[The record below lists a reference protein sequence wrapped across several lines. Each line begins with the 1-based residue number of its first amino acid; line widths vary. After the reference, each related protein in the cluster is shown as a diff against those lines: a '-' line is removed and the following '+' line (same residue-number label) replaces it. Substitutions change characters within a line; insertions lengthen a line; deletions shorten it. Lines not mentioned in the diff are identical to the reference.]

1 MVLNDGI
8 FVWRP
13 IENSTEGRFIKY
25 IKILNRLTP
34 SRNHSGGYNH
44 MDFSL
49 SKPQKEI
56 QKAAWDFAKGEFD
69 KEQIMEWSKEQHFP
83 ETLIKK
89 SGELGFI
96 GIHYPEDIEGGG
108 MGLLEN
114 VLAGEAFCR
123 KDSTLGTALMFT
135 GYASECILRF
145 GDQKLKKKFLPPL
158 LSGQMVST
166 GAFSEP
172 DQGGDIT
179 RIHTNAVKNGDGWQI
194 TGKKAYVP
202 FGGTA
207 GFYVVLCNTD
217 PDAAPG
223 QGMSLIL
230 VEADRQ
236 GISVFQSSEK
246 LGGRL
251 MPFADVN
258 FDQVTVPLSN
268 LIGTQG
274 RGYHHVQEFFTE
286 NRIQIAS
293 LALGT
298 AQGAFD
304 RALDYVRQREQFGK
318 KLAAFQVT
326 RHKLASMASKIEA
339 ARYLTYYA
347 AWAFDNK
354 KREPRHAA
362 MAKMTAARTAV
373 EVADEAIQLLG
384 GYGYMTE
391 YEVEHFYRDAK
402 QAEIFQGP
410 PPVQK
415 DIIADGVIGKL
426 K

>member
-1 MVLNDGI
+1 LI
-8 FVWRP
+8 QY
-13 IENSTEGRFIKY
+13 IKY
-25 IKILNRLTP
+25 KNIYQRQPSIIL
-34 SRNHSGGYNH
+34 GGPNH

-56 QKAAWDFAKGEFD
+56 QKAAWEFAKGEFD
-69 KEQIMEWSKEQHFP
+69 KEQIMDWSKEQKFP

-89 SGELGFI
+89 SGALGFI
-96 GIHYPEDIEGGG
+96 GIHYPEDIDGGG

-114 VLAGEAFCR
+114 VLVGEAFCR
-123 KDSTLGTALMFT
+123 KDSTLGAALMFT
-135 GYASECILRF
+135 GYASECIIRF
-145 GDQKLKKKFLPPL
+145 GDQSLKKKFLPQVIN
-158 LSGQMVST
+158 GQIIST

-172 DQGGDIT
+172 NQGEDIRQIRTHAIKTGD
-179 RIHTNAVKNGDGWQI
+179 NWQI
-194 TGKKAYVP
+194 TGKKTFVP

-207 GFYVVLCNTD
+207 GFYVVLCSTEPN
-217 PDAAPG
+217 AGPG
-223 QGMSLIL
+223 EGMSLIL
-230 VEADRQ
+230 VESDRK
-236 GISVFQSSEK
+236 GISIASPSQK
-246 LGGRL
+246 LGGCL
-251 MPFADVN
+251 MPFSDVT
-258 FDQVTVPLSN
+258 FDQVTVPESH

-274 RGYHHVQEFFTE
+274 KGFQHVQEFFTE
-286 NRIQIAS
+286 NRIQIAG

-326 RHKLASMASKIEA
+326 RHKLASMAAKIEA
-339 ARYLTYYA
+339 ARFLTYYA
-347 AWAFDNK
+347 AWCFDNK
-354 KREPRHAA
+354 KGEPRHAS
-362 MAKMTAARTAV
+362 MAKMTAARAAV

-410 PPVQK
+410 PSIQK
-415 DIIADGVIGKL
+415 DIIADSLIGKL

>member
-1 MVLNDGI
+1 
-8 FVWRP
+8 
-13 IENSTEGRFIKY
+13 
-25 IKILNRLTP
+25 
-34 SRNHSGGYNH
+34 

-56 QKAAWDFAKGEFD
+56 QKAAWEFAKGEFD
-69 KEQIMEWSKEQHFP
+69 KEQIMDWSKEQKFP
-83 ETLIKK
+83 QTLIKK
-89 SGELGFI
+89 TGQLGFI
-96 GIHYPEDIEGGG
+96 GIHFPEDIDGGG

-114 VLAGEAFCR
+114 VLVGEAFCR
-123 KDSTLGTALMFT
+123 KDSTLGAALMFT
-135 GYASECILRF
+135 GYASECLVRF
-145 GDQKLKKKFLPPL
+145 GDETLKKKFLPQVM
-158 LSGQMVST
+158 SGHAIST

-172 DQGGDIT
+172 NQSEDI
-179 RIHTNAVKNGDGWQI
+179 RHIHTTAVKNSDNWQI
-194 TGKKAYVP
+194 TGKKTRVP

-207 GFYVVLCNTD
+207 GFYVVLCRTEPN
-217 PDAAPG
+217 AGPG

-230 VEADRQ
+230 VEADRKGVSIATPSQ
-236 GISVFQSSEK
+236 K

-251 MPFADVN
+251 MPFADVS
-258 FDQVTVPLSN
+258 FDQVTVPASH

-274 RGYHHVQEFFTE
+274 KGYHHVQTFFTE
-286 NRIQIAS
+286 NRIQIAG
-293 LALGT
+293 LAIGT

-326 RHKLASMASKIEA
+326 RHKLAAMASKIEA
-339 ARYLTYYA
+339 ARFLTYYA
-347 AWAFDNK
+347 AWCFDNK
-354 KREPRHAA
+354 KGEPRHAA
-362 MAKMTAARTAV
+362 MAKMTAARAAV

-402 QAEIFQGP
+402 QSEIFQGP
-410 PPVQK
+410 PSIQK
-415 DIIADGVIGKL
+415 DIIADSLIGKL